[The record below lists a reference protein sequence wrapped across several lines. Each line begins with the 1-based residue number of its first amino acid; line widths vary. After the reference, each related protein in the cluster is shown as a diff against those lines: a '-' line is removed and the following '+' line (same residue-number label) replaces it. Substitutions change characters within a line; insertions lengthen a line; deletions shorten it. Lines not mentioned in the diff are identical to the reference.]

1 MKTISAKTRKTE
13 EDPKEI
19 RKEKQ
24 IPCVLYGPKT
34 DPVSLK
40 LDQKEFNKL
49 YREVGETTL
58 VNLKF
63 DKEEKKVLIHDLQ
76 RHPVSGDIIHI
87 DFYQPSLKEK
97 TTAQV
102 PLVFVG
108 KSKAVEDE
116 AGTLI
121 KAMDEIEVRALPQN
135 LPHEIEVDISKLETF
150 SDYVYI
156 KDLELPKNVEFVKEE
171 DEVVASVQ
179 PPEDVEEEL
188 ERLEE
193 ESVE

>member
-171 DEVVASVQ
+171 DEVVLLFNLQ
-179 PPEDVEEEL
+179 KTLKKNLKD
-188 ERLEE
+188 
-193 ESVE
+193 